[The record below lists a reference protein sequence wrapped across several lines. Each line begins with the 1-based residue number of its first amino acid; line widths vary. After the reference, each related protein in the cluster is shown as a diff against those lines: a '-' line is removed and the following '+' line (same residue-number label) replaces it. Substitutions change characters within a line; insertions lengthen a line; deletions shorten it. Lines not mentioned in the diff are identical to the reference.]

1 MRLVWL
7 YASEQADLRGL
18 RIACMC
24 LLCCAGFLRYSEL
37 AILKRN
43 NICFCDNY
51 VKLFLENSKTDV
63 YREGREVLISKTN
76 SPTCPFVMLQR
87 YLTLANI
94 DDTSVEYIFRPL
106 CYCKSRN
113 TYILRQGR
121 LSYTT
126 ARETLLSA
134 LNTLGLQKK
143 MFGLHSLMSAGATA
157 AAAAGFED
165 RLFKKHGRW
174 KTDRAKDGYAKENI
188 VERLSVTKQLSI

>member
-1 MRLVWL
+1 MRPVWL
-7 YASEQADLRGL
+7 YASEQADRRGL

-134 LNTLGLQKK
+134 LDTLGLQKK